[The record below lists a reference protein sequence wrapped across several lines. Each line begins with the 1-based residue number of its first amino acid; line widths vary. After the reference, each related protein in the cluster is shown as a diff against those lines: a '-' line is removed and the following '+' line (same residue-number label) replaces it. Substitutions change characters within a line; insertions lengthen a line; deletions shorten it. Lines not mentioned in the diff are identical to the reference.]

1 MRLCTQVDMLL
12 NQLGGVLRYNPVK
25 GLVAGLP
32 LIGTKGGALG
42 YKSVG
47 GSHIYDSIIIIINS
61 INSNLMFMCSACKS

>member
-1 MRLCTQVDMLL
+1 MLS
-12 NQLGGVLRYNPVK
+12 LGKLADNPCCDTPLFK